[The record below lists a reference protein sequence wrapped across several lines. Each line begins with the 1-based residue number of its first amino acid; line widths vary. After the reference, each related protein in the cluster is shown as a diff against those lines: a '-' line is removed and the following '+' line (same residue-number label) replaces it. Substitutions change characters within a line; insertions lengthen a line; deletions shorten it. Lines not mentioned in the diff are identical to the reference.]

1 LRNVFA
7 VRDFVAVVAAVLA
20 WPSLA
25 APAAAPLPGD
35 SVYQLHASLVDS
47 AGHRLEWSDLRGR
60 ARIATM
66 FYTSCRYIC
75 PLVVDSLRAIERRL
89 TPAER
94 ERLGFVLISMDPER
108 DTPAALAK
116 VVHERRLDASRWTLL
131 QPRAD
136 ELRGLAGM
144 LGVRYRGLADGEFN
158 HSTVLVLLDRDGR
171 VLARTEQLGAD
182 LDPAFLAAVR
192 KTAAAS
198 GTGSDR

>member
-1 LRNVFA
+1 MRA
-7 VRDFVAVVAAVLA
+7 FVAVVVASLA

-47 AGHRLEWSDLRGR
+47 AGHELEWGALRGR

-94 ERLGFVLISMDPER
+94 ERIGFVLISMDPER

-116 VVHERRLDASRWTLL
+116 VMQERRLDASRWTLL

-144 LGVRYRGLADGEFN
+144 LGIRYRGLADGEFN

-182 LDPAFLAAVR
+182 SDPAFLAAVR

-198 GTGSDR
+198 GTGSGR